1 MKKATLIIWAII
13 FGLMALVIF
22 QNQEFFLGKQSLH
35 INFGVT
41 EEYLTPELPI
51 AVLVLIFFFCGI
63 VIAYLFSIS
72 ARFRA
77 KRTIKKLNA
86 TVASQTGEVSELRS
100 EINSLKGIEPPAEDK
115 TAETKIEMDATQKI
129 TNESI
134 DDSAG
139 GKTAALV
146 ANNPTSNPTEKME
159 DKSNKKNL

>member
-13 FGLMALVIF
+13 FGLLALVIF
-22 QNQEFFLGKQSLH
+22 QNQEFFLSKQSLR
-35 INFGVT
+35 INLGVT

-72 ARFRA
+72 ARFKA
-77 KRTIKKLNA
+77 KRTIKKLNV

-115 TAETKIEMDATQKI
+115 TAETKIKMDVTQKI

-134 DDSAG
+134 DDSAA

-146 ANNPTSNPTEKME
+146 ANNPTSNLTEKME